1 MVAVVARST
10 DTVAGLWTGSACC
23 ALTLAAGT
31 DVELAGVCHPLLQ
44 SVSVSTCRD
53 LAVAGTAARDGDSVF
68 GVCHSSTG
76 LTHSVGAARALCA
89 CEEAF
94 AACGACLAGVG
105 LAFSLNEVVFGGT
118 SVNLAVTCTGA
129 RDVLVCG
136 TICDW
141 WAGGA
146 YCVRLIPTACSLVF
160 SSRAL

>member
-10 DTVAGLWTGSACC
+10 DTVAGIWTGSACC
-23 ALTLAAGT
+23 ALTVAAGA
-31 DVELAGVCHPLLQ
+31 DLCLAGVCCALRQ
-44 SVSVSTCRD
+44 SVSVSTRRG

-76 LTHSVGAARALCA
+76 FTHSVGAARALCA

-105 LAFSLNEVVFGGT
+105 LAFSLNEVVPGGT

-129 RDVLVCG
+129 YLMTTNCL
-136 TICDW
+136 W
-141 WAGGA
+141 
-146 YCVRLIPTACSLVF
+146 LEESM
-160 SSRAL
+160 